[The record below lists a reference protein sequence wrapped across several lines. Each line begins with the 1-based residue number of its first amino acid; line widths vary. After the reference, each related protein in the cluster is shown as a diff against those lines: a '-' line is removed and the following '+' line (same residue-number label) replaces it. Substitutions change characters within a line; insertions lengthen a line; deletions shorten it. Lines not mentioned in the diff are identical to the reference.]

1 MFVCWFNPAADRWLA
16 GGGADEEET
25 SKVVSSYWIICNN
38 DFQFPGERK
47 DRKSDSRQL
56 LRPLMFIS
64 HRHWDPRCETKH
76 CHQLSELLLVHTGK
90 PLRFTLELKLGMCE
104 AKNSVHDM
112 TTQWNKIGK
121 CRRVQAQDMNASIS
135 TSTYKKSLKPLNWM
149 SLVVCM
155 VWYPVVCMVWYP
167 GLHNCPNHRTVP
179 ANEADIIRNKTA
191 DTSQIHKQ
199 KQLLLKH
206 WLGRWLIR
214 NGRYHSYS

>member
-1 MFVCWFNPAADRWLA
+1 MIHHGNTSTKMFVCWFNPAADRWLA

-90 PLRFTLELKLGMCE
+90 PLRCECVRLKILFMTWRDNEIKLESAEECK
-104 AKNSVHDM
+104 
-112 TTQWNKIGK
+112 
-121 CRRVQAQDMNASIS
+121 
-135 TSTYKKSLKPLNWM
+135 
-149 SLVVCM
+149 
-155 VWYPVVCMVWYP
+155 
-167 GLHNCPNHRTVP
+167 HRTWMRAYP
-179 ANEADIIRNKTA
+179 NP
-191 DTSQIHKQ
+191 
-199 KQLLLKH
+199 LKRSH
-206 WLGRWLIR
+206 W
-214 NGRYHSYS
+214 SP